1 MNKIKLTL
9 VIFTTLIV
17 GIIAGYAISKS
28 QQSKPKEYKYT
39 GDNSLVLGTYQD
51 FVDTTVELL
60 NVIEEAAIN
69 DISFLTIQKESDV
82 YKEYQWLLDII
93 IKNNY
98 QYIKTDNEILE
109 DYYNYYYAVETL
121 CDSLFEWQT
130 DYWLDIVQE
139 TDVYYT
145 YEMCRNEL
153 R

>member
-17 GIIAGYAISKS
+17 GIIAGYTISKS

-51 FVDTTVELL
+51 FIDTTVELL
-60 NVIEEAAIN
+60 NIIEEAAIN
-69 DISFLTIQKESDV
+69 DISFLTIQEESDV

-93 IKNNY
+93 IQNNY

>member
-1 MNKIKLTL
+1 MNKIKITFIIITAIIIGLT
-9 VIFTTLIV
+9 T
-17 GIIAGYAISKS
+17 GYSISS
-28 QQSKPKEYKYT
+28 LQQPKYKEYYYN
-39 GDNSLVLGTYQD
+39 GDNSLILGTYQD

-69 DISFLTIQKESDV
+69 DVSFLTIQEESDV
-82 YKEYQWLLDII
+82 YEEYQWLLDII
-93 IKNNY
+93 IQNNY

-121 CDSLFEWQT
+121 CDSLFEWQE
-130 DYWLDIVQE
+130 DYFLDVVFE

-145 YEMCRNEL
+145 YEMCRDEL